1 MPKKKLARI
10 ISEVF
15 NGFFTMLLTPAL
27 VFVVSDIPTIY
38 KIIFPLLYI
47 AAPMVTF
54 FILKKL
60 GKATDY
66 EFTKREERPLF
77 FTIVTLSFLALF
89 VISTLLLK
97 NPTISTVTVASLTA
111 STILTIVSL
120 FWKMS
125 GHMTYSTLLFFT
137 LIFLFPNLSFLWL
150 LFIFTPAIAWSR
162 VELGKHT
169 WMQTVAGVL
178 VSTAISITF
187 FFVL

>member
-10 ISEVF
+10 ISEIF
-15 NGFFTMLLTPAL
+15 NGFFTMLLTPSL
-27 VFVVSDIPTIY
+27 VFLISDIPIIY
-38 KIIFPLLYI
+38 KIIFPLGYI
-47 AAPMVTF
+47 LAPLGTF
-54 FILKKL
+54 YILKKL
-60 GKATDY
+60 GKASDY

-77 FTIVTLSFLALF
+77 FTIVTISFLVLF
-89 VISTLLLK
+89 ITSTLILK
-97 NPTISTVTVASLTA
+97 DTTISTVTLASLIA

-169 WMQTVAGVL
+169 WLQTIAGVL
-178 VSTAISITF
+178 VSIAISITF